1 MRAVELTE
9 LSESGVFRI
18 IEREARLPGPT
29 EVAIQ
34 VHAASVNVVD
44 TKLRFIPDFAPD
56 EPTIL
61 GCDVAGVITHVGDAV
76 TKFKV
81 GDEVFGCAGGVK
93 GHDGAYQEQ
102 MICDARLLAK
112 KPSGVSYRE
121 AAALPLVAITAWESL
136 VDRARV
142 KAGDRVLVHG
152 GAGGVGHIGIQLANA
167 LGAVVHA
174 TVSDERKAR
183 IAAGFGAATTIN
195 YRDRDVETYVAE
207 ETGGAGYDVVFD
219 TVGSENI
226 GPSLAAVATNGQVA
240 STVSL
245 ETAPN
250 LSALHLKN
258 ASLHVIFMLI
268 PMLTGRDYDR
278 HGEILERVAA
288 MVDAGHIRP
297 LIDEKRFT
305 LESVADA
312 HAHLESGAAVGKIV
326 IDVIAA

>member
-1 MRAVELTE
+1 MSRMQWIL
-9 LSESGVFRI
+9 
-18 IEREARLPGPT
+18 RLCGM
-29 EVAIQ
+29 
-34 VHAASVNVVD
+34 
-44 TKLRFIPDFAPD
+44 
-56 EPTIL
+56 L
-61 GCDVAGVITHVGDAV
+61 G
-76 TKFKV
+76 
-81 GDEVFGCAGGVK
+81 
-93 GHDGAYQEQ
+93 
-102 MICDARLLAK
+102 L
-112 KPSGVSYRE
+112 
-121 AAALPLVAITAWESL
+121 
-136 VDRARV
+136 
-142 KAGDRVLVHG
+142 
-152 GAGGVGHIGIQLANA
+152 
-167 LGAVVHA
+167 
-174 TVSDERKAR
+174 
-183 IAAGFGAATTIN
+183 AAGFGAATTIN